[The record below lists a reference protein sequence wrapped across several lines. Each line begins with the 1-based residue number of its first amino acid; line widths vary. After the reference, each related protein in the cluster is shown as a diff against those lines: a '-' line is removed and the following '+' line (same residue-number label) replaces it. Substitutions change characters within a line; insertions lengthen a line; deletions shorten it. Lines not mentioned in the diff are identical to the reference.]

1 MSSVPAPGA
10 AIRAHQRRAVAAAVA
25 RFERESG
32 MSSPEFVSRYLD
44 GEFGRAAWAR
54 VWYAFVAD

>member
-1 MSSVPAPGA
+1 MTSVPAPGA
-10 AIRAHQRRAVAAAVA
+10 AAPGRPHRRAAAIA

-32 MSSPEFVSRYLD
+32 MTSPEFVSRYID

-54 VWYAFVAD
+54 VWYALLT